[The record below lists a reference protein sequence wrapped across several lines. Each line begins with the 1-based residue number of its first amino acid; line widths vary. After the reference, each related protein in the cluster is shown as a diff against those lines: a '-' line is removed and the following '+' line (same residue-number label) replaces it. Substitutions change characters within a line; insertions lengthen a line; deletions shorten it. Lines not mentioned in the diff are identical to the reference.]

1 MRILNARFHKD
12 ILVAIDVEFSKVNEA
27 FHSRLLFQVNEFCKI
42 DDHENP
48 IAIIKSSALS

>member
-1 MRILNARFHKD
+1 MCILHAKFHKK
-12 ILVAIDVEFSKVNEA
+12 ILAAIHVEFSKVNEA
-27 FHSRLLFQVNEFCKI
+27 FHSRLLFQVHEFCKI